1 MAGAK
6 YDQTEAVAEISNLLR
21 NNVIIL
27 SSYGVV
33 MEKAAFFIYLF
44 VLAVSPV
51 LFGAVHTWVYTM
63 VFVLIIVA
71 NLLLIRESIVKT
83 SHGVYAYCFP
93 KTGMIPLFVFFMV
106 LLVLQMTP
114 LPEALLFKI
123 SPEAKVVEGYAAPAA
138 GLAVGTAM
146 KEQWLTLAPYV
157 YPVRMSLIRWV
168 VYGLFFFGLVRT
180 LNSRKRIKTVVLLIL
195 CLATVESLYGIIETY
210 SGSERMLWAKKPYY
224 IGDVTGT
231 YDNRNHF
238 AGLMAMGII
247 LAAAYAGAFAIRG
260 QSKAR
265 RSSRKVDRKDRL
277 KEKILVFFSSE
288 GFFTRRFLIIFSGAV
303 MGVGLVLSRSRGGII
318 ATTVALLFMGL
329 FFVFRKD
336 LRRKGAIILGLFLL
350 MSGYSLTVGLD
361 KTVERFKKFDLA
373 YQDRALVTQNSLKMF
388 DDYRVAG
395 VGVGNFK
402 YAYPRYQDPKH
413 VRQSMIYSHNDWVQL
428 LAEAGVAG
436 LILMLAGIGYY
447 LYPVVRKCLARR
459 SAFAVCLGVASL
471 AALVAT
477 AIHAWSDFNLRIP
490 ANFMI
495 LTAVLAIGFC
505 ALHLEEG
512 RHRDTMT
519 YGFYSL
525 PLWRGGV
532 VVLGA
537 LVLLMLWAGI
547 WSIRHFV
554 GDANCPLGMNPT
566 LNLDQLP
573 AEDRI
578 RQAITWD
585 GGNASYHY
593 KLALVLIKKEDQ
605 ETQRQAQMPGGDE
618 KEKAMSR
625 DENQAAVIS
634 ALEGAI
640 RLNPLDAEYHVR
652 LAWEYTHLWYRPD
665 YMQKWM
671 PGADKSMERA
681 ARLAGDWAENPH
693 LHLDMGNYWVM
704 RSRSL
709 SPEDPTSEIAWTKAL
724 WHYNKAL
731 SVTSGR
737 TVSDDKDVI
746 AAKEAAVSNSKTIST
761 SNDKAVKDVEAAKE
775 EIALFVKDFY
785 PDEARIKEAIGEV
798 KE

>member
-1 MAGAK
+1 
-6 YDQTEAVAEISNLLR
+6 
-21 NNVIIL
+21 
-27 SSYGVV
+27 
-33 MEKAAFFIYLF
+33 MEKAAFIIYLF

-51 LFGAVHTWVYTM
+51 LFGAVHTWVYTI
-63 VFVLIIVA
+63 VFVLIIIA
-71 NLLLIRESIVKT
+71 NLLLIKEGIVKT
-83 SHGVYAYCFP
+83 SHGVYAYCLP

-138 GLAVGTAM
+138 GLAGGTAM

-168 VYGLFFFGLVRT
+168 IYGLFFFGLVRT
-180 LNSRKRIKTVVLLIL
+180 LNSRKRIKTMVLLIL
-195 CLATVESLYGIIETY
+195 CVATVESLYGIIETY
-210 SGSERMLWAKKPYY
+210 SGSERMLWAKKLYY

-260 QSKAR
+260 QGKAR
-265 RSSRKVDRKDRL
+265 RSSRKDGL

-350 MSGYSLTVGLD
+350 MSGYSLAVGLD

-373 YQDRALVTQNSLKMF
+373 YQDRALVTHNSLKMF
-388 DDYRVAG
+388 DDYRMAG

-413 VRQSMIYSHNDWVQL
+413 VRQSMIFSHNDWVQL
-428 LAEAGVAG
+428 LAEAGVVG

-512 RHRDTMT
+512 RHHDTMT
-519 YGFYSL
+519 YGFHSF

-532 VVLGA
+532 VVLGS

-547 WSIRHFV
+547 WSVRHFI

-573 AEDRI
+573 PEDRI

-593 KLALVLIKKEDQ
+593 KLAMVLIGKEDQ
-605 ETQRQAQMPGGDE
+605 EAQRQTQTPGGDE
-618 KEKAMSR
+618 KEKALSR
-625 DENQAAVIS
+625 DENQVAVIK

-665 YMQKWM
+665 YTEKWM
-671 PGADKSMERA
+671 PAADKSMERA
-681 ARLAGDWAENPH
+681 AHLAGDWAENPH

-709 SPEDPTSEIAWTKAL
+709 SPEDPKSETAWTKAL
-724 WHYNKAL
+724 WHYHKAL
-731 SVTSGR
+731 AVTSGK
-737 TVSDDKDVI
+737 TASDDNAVRG
-746 AAKEAAVSNSKTIST
+746 EAVNSGKTIST
-761 SNDKAVKDVEAAKE
+761 VNDKVVKDVEAAKE
-775 EIALFVKDFY
+775 EITRFVKNFY
-785 PDEARIKEAIGEV
+785 PDETKIKEAIGEKIEGKTGEV